1 MDKKDFLEFEPE
13 ELDMETGERKER
25 KNRRRNIVIAV
36 SIFLLACAIISGLV
50 FLFSKISSGPRAPE
64 VVGMTYK
71 DAKEKVTSLGLGIQ
85 IDPAQDSSS
94 DCSSLKVESQDPK
107 PGARLKKGEMIIVRL
122 EGLLE
127 SEKIFD
133 KDKTSEPK
141 EDETQKVPEGQPA
154 APSPPVPSGGASG
167 SGIRICLDPGHSS
180 GQPSSDIDSQTGLD
194 VRDSAGA
201 PGEREAMW
209 ALALKT
215 KGLLEQAGYVV
226 VLTKNSADEYSSFRK
241 RADIG
246 NSCSIVVRLHY
257 DENMHAILYPPAGG
271 YKKHGSSIVYVD
283 PNVAASSKKLAEA
296 MLPSLK
302 KVGVSTIRPD
312 TSGTSNNTG
321 PALTGSVLSRVPV
334 VLIENDPQ
342 MVRNNPSGT
351 DRVARAITEG
361 IQAYFSLNR

>member
-1 MDKKDFLEFEPE
+1 MDGKDFFEFEPE
-13 ELDMETGERKER
+13 ELDMETGGRKER
-25 KNRRRNIVIAV
+25 KGRRRNAAIAAVIF
-36 SIFLLACAIISGLV
+36 ILACALISGLV
-50 FLFSKISSGPRAPE
+50 FLFSKVSSGPRAPK
-64 VVGMTYK
+64 VVGMTYEG
-71 DAKEKVTSLGLGIQ
+71 AKQKVTSLGLGIQ
-85 IDPAQDSSS
+85 IDPAQDSSG

-133 KDKTSEPK
+133 EDKTSEPK
-141 EDETQKVPEGQPA
+141 EDETQNVPQPA
-154 APSPPVPSGGASG
+154 VPPSSPPGGASGG

-180 GQPSSDIDSQTGLD
+180 GQPSSDIDPQTGLD

-201 PGEREAMW
+201 PGEREAVW
-209 ALALKT
+209 ELAVKT

-226 VLTKNSADEYSSFRK
+226 VLTKNGPDEYSSFRK

-246 NSCSIVVRLHY
+246 NSCAIMVRLHY
-257 DENMHAILYPPAGG
+257 DENMHAILYPPARG
-271 YKKHGSSIVYVD
+271 YKKHGSNIVYVD

-302 KVGVSTIRPD
+302 KVGVTKISPD

-321 PALTGSVLSRVPV
+321 PALTGSVLSLVPV
-334 VLIENDPQ
+334 VLIENDPR

-361 IQAYFSLNR
+361 IQAYFSSSR